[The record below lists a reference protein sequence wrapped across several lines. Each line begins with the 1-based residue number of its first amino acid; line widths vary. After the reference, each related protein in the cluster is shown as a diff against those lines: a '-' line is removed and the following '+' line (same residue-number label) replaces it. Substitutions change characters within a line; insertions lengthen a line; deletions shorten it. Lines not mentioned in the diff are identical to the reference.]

1 MSNSRAVFLDLAP
14 LDQGDL
20 DLSPLQSAFA
30 ELICH
35 TQTDETQI
43 IERLQGAQVAIV
55 NKLALGDDVFSA
67 CPDLKLILV
76 AATGLNN
83 IDLAA
88 ARQHGISVC
97 NCQAYGTATVAQHTL
112 TLLLALATRL
122 PDYQSAVARG
132 RWQESGQF
140 CLLDFPIVEL
150 AGKTL
155 GILGHG
161 ELGSAVA
168 KLAEAFG
175 MRALTGN
182 LPGRPPRPERLA
194 LDELLPQVDALTLH
208 CPLTEQTRN
217 LIGARELQLMKPSAF
232 IINTARGGLIDEQ
245 ALADTLRQG
254 HLGGAATDVLTSEP
268 PSHDNPLLAAD
279 VPRLIVTP
287 HSAWGSREAR
297 QRIVGQ
303 MSENAEAFFSGT
315 PKRLVN

>member
-1 MSNSRAVFLDLAP
+1 MSNRRAVFLDLLP

-30 ELICH
+30 ELVCH
-35 TQTDETQI
+35 EHTSETQI
-43 IERLQGAQVAIV
+43 IDRLEGAQVAIV
-55 NKLALGDDVFSA
+55 NKVALSADVLAA
-67 CPDLKLILV
+67 CPELKLILV
-76 AATGLNN
+76 AATGVNN

-88 ARQHGISVC
+88 AKQHGIAVC
-97 NCQAYGTATVAQHTL
+97 NCQGYGTATVAQHTIM
-112 TLLLALATRL
+112 LLLALATRL
-122 PDYQSAVARG
+122 PDYQGAVARC

-155 GILGHG
+155 GVLGHG

-168 KLAEAFG
+168 RLAEALG
-175 MRALTGN
+175 MRVVTGN
-182 LPGRPPRPERLA
+182 LPGRTPRDGRLD

-245 ALADTLRQG
+245 ALADTLRSG

-268 PSHDNPLLAAD
+268 PSNDNPLLAAD

-303 MSENAEAFFSGT
+303 LSENAEAFFAGA
-315 PKRLVN
+315 PKRQVG

>member
-1 MSNSRAVFLDLAP
+1 MSKYRAVFLDLSP

-20 DLSPLQSAFA
+20 DLAPLQSAFA
-30 ELICH
+30 ELTCH
-35 TQTDETQI
+35 TQTSEAQI
-43 IERLQGAQVAIV
+43 VDRLQGAEVAIV
-55 NKLALGDDVFSA
+55 NKVALSDATLAA

-76 AATGLNN
+76 AATGVNN

-88 ARQHGISVC
+88 AKQRGIAVC

-112 TLLLALATRL
+112 MLLLALATRL
-122 PDYQSAVARG
+122 PDYQAAVARG

-140 CLLDFPIVEL
+140 CLLDFPIIEL

-155 GILGHG
+155 GVLGHG
-161 ELGSAVA
+161 ELGGAVG
-168 KLAEAFG
+168 KLAEALG
-175 MRALTGN
+175 MRVLVGN
-182 LPGRPPRPERLA
+182 LPGRPPRPDRLE
-194 LDELLPQVDALTLH
+194 LDELLPQIDALTLH

-245 ALADTLRQG
+245 ALADTLRSG
-254 HLGGAATDVLTSEP
+254 HLGGAATDVLISEP
-268 PSHDNPLLAAD
+268 PSNDNPLLAAD

-303 MSENAEAFFSGT
+303 LRENAEAFFAGT
-315 PKRLVN
+315 PKRQVG